1 MRRRDRG
8 DGRRPVLGI
17 AHRADGQD
25 VVLQQLE
32 HDPELETGRDV
43 PEDRPRNGPRDERAG
58 DHHLRQA
65 DEIQTDQRAPHHED
79 DQDFGRK
86 VHVNSPTGMALAVG
100 TSCAVTSM
108 PRAASWRS
116 LAASSSVK

>member
-1 MRRRDRG
+1 MSYCNNSNTIPSL
-8 DGRRPVLGI
+8 RPVGMSPRI
-17 AHRADGQD
+17 APAM
-25 VVLQQLE
+25 
-32 HDPELETGRDV
+32 V
-43 PEDRPRNGPRDERAG
+43 PDERAG